1 MGSSQLVQILLEAG
15 ASVMPVKG
23 ARPLLFLPVLDRH
36 QAVGERLFVML
47 LDGGPATFLA
57 QTKAGLVY
65 SPLTLPGTSQVH

>member
-1 MGSSQLVQILLEAG
+1 MLQYFSFALMQDASLV
-15 ASVMPVKG
+15 SM
-23 ARPLLFLPVLDRH
+23 
-36 QAVGERLFVML
+36 RLFVML

>member
-1 MGSSQLVQILLEAG
+1 MHVKHFLRYFSFALMQDASLV
-15 ASVMPVKG
+15 SM
-23 ARPLLFLPVLDRH
+23 
-36 QAVGERLFVML
+36 RLFVML